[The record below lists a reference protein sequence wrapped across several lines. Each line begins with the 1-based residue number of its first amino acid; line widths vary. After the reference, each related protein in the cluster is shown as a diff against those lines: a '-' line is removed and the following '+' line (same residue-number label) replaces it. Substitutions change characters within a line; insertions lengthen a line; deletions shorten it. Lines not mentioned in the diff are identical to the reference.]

1 MKTHKLFWGLILIGS
16 GLLLLLRAFGIG
28 EQYTL
33 FRSLASVILLAIA
46 GVNLPRFRF
55 FMILVPLSIIAY
67 LWRVQLGMADMKLI
81 WLLAAS
87 VVLSIGL
94 SVIIPK
100 SRPRLFISK
109 NYEAPNRKWHSTEE
123 ILNEDEFV
131 TVEANF
137 GEFTKYIHASNLK
150 RVRLN
155 CNASSMKIYF
165 DQCQISPEGLEIVLN
180 TNFSGVILHVPRS
193 WTIDNQL
200 AVTAGAVNG
209 PLQPGATGGP
219 NVKLTGRVNFA
230 EVKIVTV

>member
-1 MKTHKLFWGLILIGS
+1 
-16 GLLLLLRAFGIG
+16 
-28 EQYTL
+28 
-33 FRSLASVILLAIA
+33 
-46 GVNLPRFRF
+46 
-55 FMILVPLSIIAY
+55 
-67 LWRVQLGMADMKLI
+67 
-81 WLLAAS
+81 
-87 VVLSIGL
+87 
-94 SVIIPK
+94 
-100 SRPRLFISK
+100 
-109 NYEAPNRKWHSTEE
+109 
-123 ILNEDEFV
+123 LNEDEFV

-209 PLQPGATGGP
+209 PLQPGATGQADRPGQFRGSQ
-219 NVKLTGRVNFA
+219 NCHRINQRKG
-230 EVKIVTV
+230 